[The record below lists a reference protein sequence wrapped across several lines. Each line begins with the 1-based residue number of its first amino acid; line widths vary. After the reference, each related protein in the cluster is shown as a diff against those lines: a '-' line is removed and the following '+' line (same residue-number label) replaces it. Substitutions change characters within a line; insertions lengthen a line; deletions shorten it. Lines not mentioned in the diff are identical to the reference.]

1 MGLIVSDLSKKY
13 GNNTVVNHISFEMD
27 KPGVYALLGTNG
39 AGKTTTIRM
48 MLNMLSKDSGKVL

>member
-27 KPGVYALLGTNG
+27 KPGV
-39 AGKTTTIRM
+39 
-48 MLNMLSKDSGKVL
+48 LSLIHI